1 MKPQRPTLP
10 KDWMNECLQIH
21 YHPGSLIS
29 PACYSHFSKSYS
41 NNLLWKDQHSLPYS
55 AMIFP
60 SDPDLSSLV
69 LLFPCWCKYFR
80 CFSQLS
86 GLLRLNLSVFFSHL
100 FSCPCSEQVLPG
112 FSFFFV
118 ISIVALL
125 RLVSPIPT
133 TAFFE
138 FVFASLTLR
147 SDVFA
152 QNIWSLWPTCAPLEG
167 SKNFSSLF
175 VACFWTQE
183 IPHSLLL
190 DLIHQRFKKKNNSRW
205 FERNDGN
212 FCFVCLR
219 NFAVP
224 FSYF

>member
-1 MKPQRPTLP
+1 MLFPTLGFT
-10 KDWMNECLQIH
+10 KIE
-21 YHPGSLIS
+21 SLS
-29 PACYSHFSKSYS
+29 
-41 NNLLWKDQHSLPYS
+41 
-55 AMIFP
+55 
-60 SDPDLSSLV
+60 
-69 LLFPCWCKYFR
+69 LLFPSIFLSLFR
-80 CFSQLS
+80 ASTSRIFI
-86 GLLRLNLSVFFSHL
+86 
-100 FSCPCSEQVLPG
+100 
-112 FSFFFV
+112 FFV

>member
-1 MKPQRPTLP
+1 MERPAFT
-10 KDWMNECLQIH
+10 
-21 YHPGSLIS
+21 SLLCHDLSIR
-29 PACYSHFSKSYS
+29 P
-41 NNLLWKDQHSLPYS
+41 
-55 AMIFP
+55 
-60 SDPDLSSLV
+60 LSSLV

-138 FVFASLTLR
+138 FVFASLTLW

-190 DLIHQRFKKKNNSRW
+190 DLIHQRFKKKITADDLKGMMAISALCAWEILQYLSLIFNEKS
-205 FERNDGN
+205 GG
-212 FCFVCLR
+212 FCVGRDWQVVFVVKMR
-219 NFAVP
+219 
-224 FSYF
+224 